1 MKLIQ
6 STFVRSLF
14 AALLVTATAGIA
26 SAYDHDKTGWFDDH
40 HHHHSFTR
48 HNGHRGY
55 WDHDKSGAKIFIT
68 V

>member
-6 STFVRSLF
+6 KNLIPSLLAVLFVAV
-14 AALLVTATAGIA
+14 AAGTAQ
-26 SAYDHDKTGWFDDH
+26 AYDHDKTGWFDDN
-40 HHHHSFTR
+40 HHHHSFTH